1 MVGCGFGVD
10 GCETGGGAGVA
21 AVRGDCDIP
30 VGREEADYCAGG
42 VGLDAEGS
50 QSRGKDEGGAH
61 VDYNSSLAVVE
72 SVEERKKERFF
83 FEMATSPYL
92 YLRALIRADD
102 YVRSFACKSRLKEG
116 PQKLVAC
123 DDVRHW
129 PNIALKTDKLLES
142 GRDKFIVVVC

>member
-1 MVGCGFGVD
+1 M
-10 GCETGGGAGVA
+10 
-21 AVRGDCDIP
+21 
-30 VGREEADYCAGG
+30 
-42 VGLDAEGS
+42 DAEGS

-92 YLRALIRADD
+92 YLRALIRAD